1 VLKICLGTAPWRLGC
16 PFIVPR
22 DLGAVG
28 ASFGSSQ
35 PSLSTG
41 APDCPVAHWTTH
53 STTVKISLIGHFP
66 FQTDTGLSGGGTR
79 LSGDASDCWLLADV
93 VDSRCESCLE
103 GGG

>member
-1 VLKICLGTAPWRLGC
+1 VLKVCLGTAPWRLWC

-41 APDCPVAHWTTH
+41 APDCPVAHRTVH
-53 STTVKISLIGHFP
+53 NTTVKRSLIDHFP
-66 FQTDTGLSGGGTR
+66 LQTGTGLSGGGTG
-79 LSGDASDCWLLADV
+79 LSGAPFNH
-93 VDSRCESCLE
+93 
-103 GGG
+103 